1 MTRILLLFIASLF
14 FVLGADSAR
23 AADPF
28 TVAAVRVDATADTAI
43 DAQLKA
49 TEAGQIRAAQILVER
64 LTLPSERAAKGL
76 PEITIDTARAMIRG
90 QSIGNEKRSSR
101 RYLGDITVAFNPSRV
116 QTFLRQNDLT
126 MVATQSR
133 TSLVLPILDGGS
145 PWADNDWVKAWQDG
159 GYEYSLTPVKSVGV
173 DVDTSGLVTA
183 SQAMGG
189 NKNALGQTARQFG
202 VDQVLIARAS
212 GGVGGVSVT
221 LSDYAV
227 DTGQARS
234 IGSVNA
240 ATFPDAARATVE
252 MLENKWKEASVVR
265 AENAKTMV
273 VSVLYNTL
281 DDWMT
286 LQSVIN
292 NSAQIQDARLDALS
306 KDGAMMTLT
315 FGGNM
320 DRLANELAYKGVQI
334 KTDPKIGTYL
344 ARSNFRL

>member
-1 MTRILLLFIASLF
+1 MTRIVFLFIASLF
-14 FVLGADSAR
+14 FIFAADSAQ

-49 TEAGQIRAAQILVER
+49 TEAGQIRAAQLLVER

-116 QTFLRQNDLT
+116 QTFLRENGFT

-133 TSLVLPILDGGS
+133 DSLVLPILNGGS

-159 GYEYSLTPVKSVGV
+159 AYEHALTPVKSVGANV
-173 DVDTSGLVTA
+173 NTSGLVTA
-183 SQAMGG
+183 SQALGG
-189 NKNALGQTARQFG
+189 NKGALSQTARQFELA
-202 VDQVLIARAS
+202 QVLIARAS
-212 GGVGGVSVT
+212 GGAGGVSVT
-221 LSDYAV
+221 ISDYAV
-227 DTGQARS
+227 DTDQSRS
-234 IGSVNA
+234 IGTVNA
-240 ATFPDAARATVE
+240 ANFTDAARATVQL
-252 MLENKWKEASVVR
+252 LEDNWKEASVVR

-273 VSVLYNTL
+273 VSVLYNSL
-281 DDWMT
+281 EDWMT

-315 FGGNM
+315 FGGDM
-320 DRLANELAYKGVQI
+320 DRLANELAFKGVQI
-334 KTDPKIGTYL
+334 NTDPKIGTYL